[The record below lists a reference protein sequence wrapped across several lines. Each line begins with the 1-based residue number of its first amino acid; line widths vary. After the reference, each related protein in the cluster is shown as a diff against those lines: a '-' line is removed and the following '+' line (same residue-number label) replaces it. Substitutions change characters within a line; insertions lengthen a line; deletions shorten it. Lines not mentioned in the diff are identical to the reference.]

1 MQIKSRIL
9 TTLRVINTIVDNL
22 EKRDYID
29 ILALYKSFGIEPTAN
44 VKPADSREV
53 FRDYDRD
60 MPDDYLVKLLDKAGI
75 PKEDYTLTANI
86 LKSMALMT
94 KGHLKSLRNP
104 EGFNPNKAHPWSE
117 YFKLS
122 EHFFTLLSHLGVNL
136 SKSPTKEDYALA
148 NKMLRVLGS
157 SILDEEEV
165 RKMFQDLGIE
175 KEFGITQ
182 KVAAEEKNLQIP
194 KTLYRG
200 LQRLSSRAYKKV
212 TTVGYIWDIGKSV
225 STSMM
230 REIAENFASDYQ
242 GEGYS
247 ILFVINNPKRQG
259 FVADKLSAFQEDE
272 VILSGRLKVTGFE
285 HANIK
290 RSYAIIY
297 VDLI

>member
-9 TTLRVINTIVDNL
+9 TTLRVLNTIIDNL
-22 EKRDYID
+22 EKREYID
-29 ILALYKSFGIEPTAN
+29 MLALYKAFNTEPPEN
-44 VKPADSREV
+44 LQPADSREV
-53 FRDYDRD
+53 FKDYDRD

-75 PKEDYTLTANI
+75 PKEDYILTANI

-117 YFKLS
+117 YFKTN
-122 EHFFTLLSHLGVNL
+122 EHLYVLLKHLGVDL
-136 SKSPTKEDYALA
+136 SADVTRDDYALA

-157 SILDEEEV
+157 SITDEEEV
-165 RKMFQDLGIE
+165 RKMFENLGIE
-175 KEFGITQ
+175 QEFGITQ
-182 KVAAEEKNLQIP
+182 KVADEEKNLQIS

-200 LQRLSSRAYKKV
+200 LQRLSLRAYKKV

-230 REIAENFASDYQ
+230 REVAENFASEYQ

-259 FVADKLSAFQEDE
+259 FLADKLSAFQEDE

-285 HANIK
+285 HAWVTTP
-290 RSYAIIY
+290 YAIIY

>member
-9 TTLRVINTIVDNL
+9 TTLRVLNTIIDNL

-29 ILALYKSFGIEPTAN
+29 ILALYKSFGTEPPAN

-60 MPDDYLVKLLDKAGI
+60 MPDDYLVKLLNKAGI
-75 PKEDYTLTANI
+75 SKEDYTLTANI

-122 EHFFTLLSHLGVNL
+122 EHLFTLLNHLGINL

-165 RKMFQDLGIE
+165 RKMFQDLEIE

-182 KVAAEEKNLQIP
+182 KVADEEKNLQIP

-230 REIAENFASDYQ
+230 REVAENFASDYQ

-259 FVADKLSAFQEDE
+259 FLADKLSAFQEDE

-285 HANIK
+285 HANITTP
-290 RSYAIIY
+290 YAIIY